1 VPRFA
6 AEPPVTTL
14 QIPPGMTA
22 PAARPA
28 AWPTPSITTCKPI
41 GSDGTVTCA
50 ATVTGGT
57 GSFTYQWFD
66 RGNPIGTGN
75 PLRATLPAG
84 NHLLTVTAAAHF
96 LVVIEV
102 EVLAHVRRAVVT
114 VPACFQRI
122 PEGMLITTR
131 AMRWARQARTF
142 WPLWPGSDSPL
153 M

>member
-1 VPRFA
+1 MGVSGIRIKDYDADPKVPRFA

-14 QIPPGMTA
+14 QTPPGMTA

-84 NHLLTVTAAAHF
+84 NHLLTVTATGSNGSAASSPYP
-96 LVVIEV
+96 
-102 EVLAHVRRAVVT
+102 VLGNQGGTTPPTA
-114 VPACFQRI
+114 PATS
-122 PEGMLITTR
+122 P
-131 AMRWARQARTF
+131 AS
-142 WPLWPGSDSPL
+142 GSPAASPS
-153 M
+153 